1 MDAEF
6 DRLISTQW
14 GFLHQDWPILK
25 RSKFHRTE
33 IKSVENIEKAKDF
46 VQHRLGIVPVFFFLT
61 VIFGTRNYPGPYR
74 NVEKGILILYMLL
87 KGVSTSEMSVFL
99 PKSSFHDVYKDFF
112 GRETHTLD
120 SKLTSCLANM
130 SSSITLRLLT
140 SRSINPEEF
149 KHITLHIDG
158 HDSRVAYL
166 NADKASLYSYKL
178 KKSGF
183 RTQVCCDMNSM
194 IVFVSQPAE
203 CRDFSDGTMLSKM
216 AIEKKIDRLDC
227 ITLDGGYSQFLHGII
242 EHSDQLESTNFCCP
256 VRKTRGIAFTDQEK
270 KYNEMVG
277 SFRSRIESYFGEM
290 QTIFTKFSHTVV
302 KRVSEK
308 SIFSLQFKLC
318 CLLLNIKRMVAL
330 RNITIEPHH
339 SFWMQENFD
348 YPDGTEA
355 NISQIPTA
363 PSYVVEIKDARSMY
377 QLQDAFLNLGITT
390 TSNVDNDHEMGD
402 SNIETAYEIKKIIE
416 HRGEGDG
423 VEYLVQWKGYNKCD
437 NSWEPLSSFN
447 QTRAIDDYWNSKR
460 EF

>member
-1 MDAEF
+1 
-6 DRLISTQW
+6 
-14 GFLHQDWPILK
+14 
-25 RSKFHRTE
+25 
-33 IKSVENIEKAKDF
+33 
-46 VQHRLGIVPVFFFLT
+46 
-61 VIFGTRNYPGPYR
+61 
-74 NVEKGILILYMLL
+74 
-87 KGVSTSEMSVFL
+87 
-99 PKSSFHDVYKDFF
+99 
-112 GRETHTLD
+112 
-120 SKLTSCLANM
+120 
-130 SSSITLRLLT
+130 
-140 SRSINPEEF
+140 
-149 KHITLHIDG
+149 
-158 HDSRVAYL
+158 
-166 NADKASLYSYKL
+166 
-178 KKSGF
+178 
-183 RTQVCCDMNSM
+183 
-194 IVFVSQPAE
+194 
-203 CRDFSDGTMLSKM
+203 M

-270 KYNEMVG
+270 KYNEM
-277 SFRSRIESYFGEM
+277 
-290 QTIFTKFSHTVV
+290 
-302 KRVSEK
+302 